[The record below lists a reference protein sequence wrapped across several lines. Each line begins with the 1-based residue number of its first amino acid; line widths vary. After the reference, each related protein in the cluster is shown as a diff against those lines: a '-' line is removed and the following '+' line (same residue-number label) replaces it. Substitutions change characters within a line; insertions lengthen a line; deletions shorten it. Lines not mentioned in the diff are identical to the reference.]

1 MYTKQMIDNWWLFVL
16 RGALV
21 IALGL
26 AIVIKPMMA
35 ALGVVLI
42 FGGYGIINALISLI
56 SFASGL
62 RKRFLWWMDLI
73 LAVISL
79 AIGLIILIWPQAT
92 LFFIIQLFSLLILV
106 SGIVN
111 LVVAQQMRKQ
121 LQKEWR
127 LKTTGIVK
135 IVFALG
141 LVLIPAT
148 SLTVFMWV
156 IGLVAIGLG
165 INETVYA
172 FRLRN
177 LKNIL
182 TF

>member
-1 MYTKQMIDNWWLFVL
+1 MVNHWWLLIL
-16 RGALV
+16 RGLLI

-26 AIVIKPMMA
+26 SIVIKPMMA

-42 FGGYGIINALISLI
+42 FGGYGIINALISLV
-56 SFASGL
+56 SFAAGL

-73 LAVISL
+73 LALVSL
-79 AIGLIILIWPQAT
+79 TIGLIIIEWPQAT
-92 LFFIIQLFSLLILV
+92 LFFVIQLFSLLILV

-111 LVVAQQMRKQ
+111 LIVAQQMRKQ

-127 LKTTGIVK
+127 LTITGIVK
-135 IVFALG
+135 VLFALG
-141 LVLIPAT
+141 LVLIPDT

-156 IGLVAIGLG
+156 IGLFAIGLG